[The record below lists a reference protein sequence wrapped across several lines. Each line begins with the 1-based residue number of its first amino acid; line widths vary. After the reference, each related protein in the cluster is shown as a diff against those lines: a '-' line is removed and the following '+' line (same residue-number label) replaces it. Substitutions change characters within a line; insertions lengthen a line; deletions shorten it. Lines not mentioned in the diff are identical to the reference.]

1 MQEWEDQ
8 NKGYRYI
15 LNIVDCFSKYAWSIP
30 LKDKKA
36 ETVLNAFKTICKE
49 SDRKPKHIWVDEGK
63 EFYNKKMD
71 EWLKDNAI
79 NRYSTHGPHKSA
91 IVERFNRSIKQNMW
105 KLFTAYNTRKW
116 IDMLPKLVSDYNN
129 KRHSSTKLKP
139 VDAILPKNRD
149 KVCLRAN
156 YGEYI
161 PKAPKFKIG
170 DTVRISRIKGLF
182 EKGYLPNYSEEVFTI
197 AEVKP
202 SNPITYI
209 LKDSVDNLI
218 QGGFYE
224 QELQQTKQEIFRI
237 EAVIKKKKIKGV
249 EHGLVKW
256 LGYSKKFNQ
265 WLPMID
271 IEKVPNFDLK
281 KSNKV

>member
-15 LNIVDCFSKYAWSIP
+15 LNIVDCFSKYAFSVP

-36 ETVLNAFKTICKE
+36 ETVLNAFKVVCKE
-49 SDRKPKHIWVDEGK
+49 SGRVPEHIWVDEGK

-71 EWLKDNAI
+71 DWLKDNSI

-91 IVERFNRSIKQNMW
+91 VVERFNRTLKQNMW
-105 KLFTAYNTRKW
+105 KLFTTYNTRNW
-116 IDMLPKLVSDYNN
+116 IDILHRLINDYNN
-129 KRHSSTKLKP
+129 KTHSTTKIKP
-139 VDAILPKNRD
+139 VDAILPENKDEVRCHVD
-149 KVCLRAN
+149 RLQ
-156 YGEYI
+156 YGR
-161 PKAPKFKIG
+161 KTPKFKLG

-197 AEVKP
+197 AEVKLTVP
-202 SNPITYI
+202 VTYI
-209 LKDSVDNLI
+209 LKDSADNLI
-218 QGGFYE
+218 QGGFYD
-224 QELQQTKQEIFRI
+224 QELQKTKQEIYRI
-237 EAVIKKKKIKGV
+237 ESVIKKKKIKGI

-265 WLPMID
+265 WIPMSD
-271 IEKVPNFDLK
+271 IEKVPHLE
-281 KSNKV
+281 